1 MDEYQLGRT
10 SEWLDMQWEP
20 RTPCDMVNE
29 AMRLW
34 GHLYVW
40 DEDELMSALAATGF
54 ASTRRMPWGTS
65 DHAELV
71 GVESRPDHAD
81 LIVEATR

>member
-1 MDEYQLGRT
+1 MLGRV
-10 SEWLDMQWEP
+10 SEWLDMQWAP

-40 DEDELMSALAATGF
+40 DEDELIRALWRRR
-54 ASTRRMPWGTS
+54 ASLRPP
-65 DHAELV
+65 HAV
-71 GVESRPDHAD
+71 GNE
-81 LIVEATR
+81 

>member
-1 MDEYQLGRT
+1 
-10 SEWLDMQWEP
+10 MQWAP

-40 DEDELMSALAATGF
+40 DEDELMSALATAGF
-54 ASTRRMPWGTS
+54 VSARAR
-65 DHAELV
+65 AV
-71 GVESRPDHAD
+71 GNE
-81 LIVEATR
+81 